1 MASTKTRIKPIRIAN
16 ETADYFEGKPLNRMV
31 EGLCEL
37 LESGKIT
44 FDGENLKVEGVYTE
58 KSEKNSG
65 LTPSK
70 EVKEIESMAVFF
82 GFTLDEMLKMIY
94 NGLNDGYL
102 TVENGK
108 IVGLPEVDL
117 DNLKEACHERG
128 IGMQEA
134 IDKTVKN
141 LRSGK

>member
-1 MASTKTRIKPIRIAN
+1 MARPTEEKKERTVKLRISEELYREIASKGRNLSETIREILRN
-16 ETADYFEGKPLNRMV
+16 SFVPQNSD
-31 EGLCEL
+31 
-37 LESGKIT
+37 
-44 FDGENLKVEGVYTE
+44 
-58 KSEKNSG
+58 EKNQKSG

-70 EVKEIESMAVFF
+70 EVKEIESMAIFF

-102 TVENGK
+102 TVEDGK

-117 DNLKEACHERG
+117 ENLKEACHERG

-134 IDKTVKN
+134 IDKTAKN

>member
-1 MASTKTRIKPIRIAN
+1 MARPTEEKKERTVKLRISEELYGEIASKGRNLSETIREILRN
-16 ETADYFEGKPLNRMV
+16 SFVPQN
-31 EGLCEL
+31 
-37 LESGKIT
+37 
-44 FDGENLKVEGVYTE
+44 N
-58 KSEKNSG
+58 SEKNQRSG

-70 EVKEIESMAVFF
+70 EVKEIESMAIFF

-102 TVENGK
+102 TVEDGK
-108 IVGLPEVDL
+108 IVGLPEIDL
-117 DNLKEACHERG
+117 DSLKEACHERG

>member
-1 MASTKTRIKPIRIAN
+1 MARPTEEKKERTVKLRISEELYGEIASKGRNLSETIREILRN
-16 ETADYFEGKPLNRMV
+16 SFVPQNSD
-31 EGLCEL
+31 
-37 LESGKIT
+37 
-44 FDGENLKVEGVYTE
+44 
-58 KSEKNSG
+58 EKNQKSG

-102 TVENGK
+102 TVEDGK

-117 DNLKEACHERG
+117 DNFKEACHEKGIDLQKALDKATQSIRRG
-128 IGMQEA
+128 
-134 IDKTVKN
+134 
-141 LRSGK
+141 

>member
-1 MASTKTRIKPIRIAN
+1 MARPTEEKKEKTIKLRISEELYGEIASKGRNLSETIREILRN
-16 ETADYFEGKPLNRMV
+16 SFVPQNSD
-31 EGLCEL
+31 
-37 LESGKIT
+37 
-44 FDGENLKVEGVYTE
+44 
-58 KSEKNSG
+58 EKNQKSG

-102 TVENGK
+102 TVEDGK

>member
-1 MASTKTRIKPIRIAN
+1 MASSKTRTRTVRISN
-16 ETADYFEGKPLNRMV
+16 ESADYFEKLPLNKV
-31 EGLCEL
+31 I
-37 LESGKIT
+37 ESVYTLISEKKAT
-44 FDGENLKVEGVYTE
+44 FDGESLKI
-58 KSEKNSG
+58 SEKSG
-65 LTPSK
+65 LTPNK
-70 EVKEIESMAVFF
+70 DLEEIDSMAKFF
-82 GFTLDEMLKMIY
+82 GMDGGELLKGVCA
-94 NGLNDGYL
+94 GLMDGNL

-108 IVGLPEVDL
+108 VVGVPEIDL

>member
-1 MASTKTRIKPIRIAN
+1 MARPTEEKKEKTIKLRISEELYGEIASKGRNLSETIREILRN
-16 ETADYFEGKPLNRMV
+16 SFVPQNSD
-31 EGLCEL
+31 
-37 LESGKIT
+37 
-44 FDGENLKVEGVYTE
+44 
-58 KSEKNSG
+58 EKNPKSG

-70 EVKEIESMAVFF
+70 EVKEIESMAIFF

-102 TVENGK
+102 TVEDGK
-108 IVGLPEVDL
+108 IVGLPEVNL
-117 DNLKEACHERG
+117 ENLKEACHERG

-134 IDKTVKN
+134 IDKTVKS

>member
-1 MASTKTRIKPIRIAN
+1 MARPTEEKKEKTIKLRISEELYGEIASKGRNLSETIREILRN
-16 ETADYFEGKPLNRMV
+16 SFVPQNSDGKNQ
-31 EGLCEL
+31 
-37 LESGKIT
+37 K
-44 FDGENLKVEGVYTE
+44 
-58 KSEKNSG
+58 SG

-94 NGLNDGYL
+94 EGLNDGYL
-102 TVENGK
+102 TVEDGK

>member
-1 MASTKTRIKPIRIAN
+1 MARPTEEKKEKTIKLRISEELYGEIASKGRNLSETIREILRN
-16 ETADYFEGKPLNRMV
+16 SFVPQNSDEK
-31 EGLCEL
+31 
-37 LESGKIT
+37 
-44 FDGENLKVEGVYTE
+44 NLKT
-58 KSEKNSG
+58 G

-102 TVENGK
+102 TVEDGK
-108 IVGLPEVDL
+108 IVGLPEVGL
-117 DNLKEACHERG
+117 DSLKEACHERG
-128 IGMQEA
+128 IGIQEA

>member
-1 MASTKTRIKPIRIAN
+1 MARPTEEKKERTIKLRISEELYGEIASKGRNLSETIREILRN
-16 ETADYFEGKPLNRMV
+16 SFVPQN
-31 EGLCEL
+31 
-37 LESGKIT
+37 SG
-44 FDGENLKVEGVYTE
+44 
-58 KSEKNSG
+58 EKNQKSG

-70 EVKEIESMAVFF
+70 EVKEIESMAIFF

-94 NGLNDGYL
+94 EGLNDGYL
-102 TVENGK
+102 TVEDGK

-117 DNLKEACHERG
+117 NNLKEACHERG

>member
-1 MASTKTRIKPIRIAN
+1 MARPTDEKKGKMIKIRIS
-16 ETADYFEGKPLNRMV
+16 EELY
-31 EGLCEL
+31 EGLSLKGTNLSETIRKIL
-37 LESGKIT
+37 KDSFVPQNSDGK
-44 FDGENLKVEGVYTE
+44 NQK
-58 KSEKNSG
+58 SG

-102 TVENGK
+102 TVEDGK

>member
-1 MASTKTRIKPIRIAN
+1 MARPTDEKKGKMIKIRIS
-16 ETADYFEGKPLNRMV
+16 EELY
-31 EGLCEL
+31 EGLSQKGTNLSETIRKIL
-37 LESGKIT
+37 KDSFVPQNSDGK
-44 FDGENLKVEGVYTE
+44 NQK
-58 KSEKNSG
+58 SG

-70 EVKEIESMAVFF
+70 EVKEIESMAIFF

-102 TVENGK
+102 TVEDGK

-117 DNLKEACHERG
+117 ENLKEACHERG
-128 IGMQEA
+128 IGIQEA

>member
-1 MASTKTRIKPIRIAN
+1 MARPTEEKKERTVKLRISEELYGEIASKGRNLSETIREILRN
-16 ETADYFEGKPLNRMV
+16 SFVPQN
-31 EGLCEL
+31 
-37 LESGKIT
+37 S
-44 FDGENLKVEGVYTE
+44 N
-58 KSEKNSG
+58 EKNQKSG

-102 TVENGK
+102 TVEDGK

>member
-1 MASTKTRIKPIRIAN
+1 MARPTEEKKERTVKLRISEELYGEIASKGRNLSETIREILRN
-16 ETADYFEGKPLNRMV
+16 SFVPQNSD
-31 EGLCEL
+31 
-37 LESGKIT
+37 
-44 FDGENLKVEGVYTE
+44 
-58 KSEKNSG
+58 EKNQKSG

-102 TVENGK
+102 TVEDGK

-128 IGMQEA
+128 IEMQEA

>member
-1 MASTKTRIKPIRIAN
+1 MARPTEEKKEKTIKLRISEELYGEIASKGRNLSETIREILRN
-16 ETADYFEGKPLNRMV
+16 SFVPQNSEE
-31 EGLCEL
+31 
-37 LESGKIT
+37 KIQ
-44 FDGENLKVEGVYTE
+44 K
-58 KSEKNSG
+58 SG
-65 LTPSK
+65 LAPSK

-102 TVENGK
+102 TVEDGK

-117 DNLKEACHERG
+117 ENLKEACHERG

-141 LRSGK
+141 LRNGK

>member
-1 MASTKTRIKPIRIAN
+1 MPTIGSVTKTVRIAPRDLEVIN
-16 ETADYFEGKPLNRMV
+16 GLMADGTSWSGAIHK
-31 EGLCEL
+31 LCE
-37 LESGKIT
+37 GVPTKI
-44 FDGENLKVEGVYTE
+44 
-58 KSEKNSG
+58 SEKSG
-65 LTPSK
+65 LTPNK
-70 EVKEIESMAVFF
+70 DLEEIDSMAKFF
-82 GFTLDEMLKMIY
+82 GMDGGDLLKGVCA
-94 NGLNDGYL
+94 GLMDGNL

-108 IVGLPEVDL
+108 VVGVPEIDL

>member
-1 MASTKTRIKPIRIAN
+1 MARPTEEKKEKTIKLRISEELYGEIASKGRNLSETIREILRN
-16 ETADYFEGKPLNRMV
+16 SFVPQN
-31 EGLCEL
+31 
-37 LESGKIT
+37 SG
-44 FDGENLKVEGVYTE
+44 
-58 KSEKNSG
+58 EKNQKSG

-102 TVENGK
+102 TVEDGK
-108 IVGLPEVDL
+108 IVGLPEVNL

>member
-1 MASTKTRIKPIRIAN
+1 MASSKTRTRTVRISN
-16 ETADYFEGKPLNRMV
+16 ESADYFEKLPLNKV
-31 EGLCEL
+31 IEGVYTLISE
-37 LESGKIT
+37 KRIV
-44 FDGENLKVEGVYTE
+44 FDGENLKI
-58 KSEKNSG
+58 SEKSG
-65 LTPSK
+65 LTPNK
-70 EVKEIESMAVFF
+70 DLEEIESMAVFF

-94 NGLNDGYL
+94 EGLNDGYL

-108 IVGLPEVDL
+108 IVGLPEVNL

>member
-1 MASTKTRIKPIRIAN
+1 MARPTDEKKGKMIKIRISEELYDGLSQKGTN
-16 ETADYFEGKPLNRMV
+16 LSETIR
-31 EGLCEL
+31 
-37 LESGKIT
+37 KILKDS
-44 FDGENLKVEGVYTE
+44 FVPQNKGEKNQ
-58 KSEKNSG
+58 NSG
-65 LTPSK
+65 LAPSK

-102 TVENGK
+102 TVEDGK
-108 IVGLPEVDL
+108 IVGLPGVDL

-134 IDKTVKN
+134 IDKTVKS

>member
-1 MASTKTRIKPIRIAN
+1 MARPTDEKKGKMIKIRIS
-16 ETADYFEGKPLNRMV
+16 EELY
-31 EGLCEL
+31 EGLSQKGTNLSETIRKIL
-37 LESGKIT
+37 KDSFVPQNSGEKIP
-44 FDGENLKVEGVYTE
+44 K
-58 KSEKNSG
+58 SG
-65 LTPSK
+65 LTPNK
-70 EVKEIESMAVFF
+70 DLEEIDSMAKFF
-82 GFTLDEMLKMIY
+82 GMDGGELLKGVCA
-94 NGLNDGYL
+94 GLMDGNL

-108 IVGLPEVDL
+108 VVGVPEIDL

>member
-1 MASTKTRIKPIRIAN
+1 MARPTEEKKEKTIKLRISEELYGEIASKGRNLSETIREILRN
-16 ETADYFEGKPLNRMV
+16 SFVPQN
-31 EGLCEL
+31 
-37 LESGKIT
+37 SG
-44 FDGENLKVEGVYTE
+44 
-58 KSEKNSG
+58 EKNQKSG

-102 TVENGK
+102 TVEDGK
-108 IVGLPEVDL
+108 IVGLPEVNL

-134 IDKTVKN
+134 IDKTIKI

>member
-1 MASTKTRIKPIRIAN
+1 MASSKTRTRTVRISN
-16 ETADYFEGKPLNRMV
+16 ESADYFEKLPLNKV
-31 EGLCEL
+31 IEGVYTLISE
-37 LESGKIT
+37 KKAT
-44 FDGENLKVEGVYTE
+44 FDGENLKI
-58 KSEKNSG
+58 SEKSG

-102 TVENGK
+102 TIEDGK
-108 IVGLPEVDL
+108 IVGLPEVNL

>member
-1 MASTKTRIKPIRIAN
+1 MARPTDEKKGKMIKIRISEELYKRLSQKGTN
-16 ETADYFEGKPLNRMV
+16 LSETIR
-31 EGLCEL
+31 
-37 LESGKIT
+37 KI
-44 FDGENLKVEGVYTE
+44 LKDSFVPQNSDE
-58 KSEKNSG
+58 KIQKSG

-102 TVENGK
+102 TVEDGK